1 VTRYRLEAYAT
12 LLSGLA
18 REVENPPAGEPTIQT
33 PLLPPN
39 RARSRYRARARS
51 PNAGSK
57 RYVNRALHRKP
68 EHEHDFE
75 SPYDASLALLDK
87 LNQFPRLA
95 YIPETLFQFFHRLFR
110 VQFCSVQD
118 TVRFL

>member
-1 VTRYRLEAYAT
+1 MNLVIGIGIEEFCHLDTQYINVVYVSILNIKVVGD
-12 LLSGLA
+12 S
-18 REVENPPAGEPTIQT
+18 IQ
-33 PLLPPN
+33 
-39 RARSRYRARARS
+39 
-51 PNAGSK
+51 AGSLCYFTF
-57 RYVNRALHRKP
+57 RTDTRGREILQTP